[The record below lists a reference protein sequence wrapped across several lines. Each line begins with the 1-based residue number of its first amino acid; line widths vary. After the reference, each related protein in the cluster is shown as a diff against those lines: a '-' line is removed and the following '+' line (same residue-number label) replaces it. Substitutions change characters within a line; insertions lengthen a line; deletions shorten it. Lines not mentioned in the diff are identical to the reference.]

1 MRAEVALRMR
11 TASVRNRRQRR
22 RVVELLLQGEEMRM
36 SELARIIA
44 TTTVLVAVPLVTA
57 IAQTQSPPPSPPAAT
72 TPQTAP
78 PAPQTTP
85 STAPAEKKAAAP
97 LATDMVGLTAKSS
110 DGTNLGTV
118 HSVATGPGGKVSIG
132 VKVGGFL
139 GFGGHMVAIPDD
151 KFNRIGDT
159 VQVNMSADEVNK
171 LPKVS
176 EK

>member
-1 MRAEVALRMR
+1 
-11 TASVRNRRQRR
+11 
-22 RVVELLLQGEEMRM
+22 
-36 SELARIIA
+36 IIA

-57 IAQTQSPPPSPPAAT
+57 IAQTQSPPPSPPAAA

-78 PAPQTTP
+78 PPPQTTP
-85 STAPAEKKAAAP
+85 SPAPAEQRAAAP
-97 LATDMVGLTAKSS
+97 AAPGMVGLTAKSPEA
-110 DGTNLGTV
+110 TNLGTV
-118 HSVATGPGGKVSIG
+118 HSGATGPGDKVSIG

-159 VQVNMSADEVNK
+159 VQVNMSADEVKK

>member
-1 MRAEVALRMR
+1 
-11 TASVRNRRQRR
+11 
-22 RVVELLLQGEEMRM
+22 MRM
-36 SELARIIA
+36 SKLARIIA

-57 IAQTQSPPPSPPAAT
+57 IAQTQSPAPSPPAAT
-72 TPQTAP
+72 TTPQTEP

-85 STAPAEKKAAAP
+85 STAPNEKKAAAP
-97 LATDMVGLTAKSS
+97 AATDMVGLSAKSS

-159 VQVNMSADEVNK
+159 VQVNMSADEVKK

>member
-1 MRAEVALRMR
+1 
-11 TASVRNRRQRR
+11 
-22 RVVELLLQGEEMRM
+22 M

-44 TTTVLVAVPLVTA
+44 TTTVLVAAPLVTA

-78 PAPQTTP
+78 PAPAPQTTP
-85 STAPAEKKAAAP
+85 STVPAEKKAAAP

-159 VQVNMSADEVNK
+159 VQVNMSANEVNK

>member
-1 MRAEVALRMR
+1 
-11 TASVRNRRQRR
+11 
-22 RVVELLLQGEEMRM
+22 MRM

-78 PAPQTTP
+78 PAPAPQTTP
-85 STAPAEKKAAAP
+85 STVPAEKKAAAP

>member
-1 MRAEVALRMR
+1 
-11 TASVRNRRQRR
+11 
-22 RVVELLLQGEEMRM
+22 M

-78 PAPQTTP
+78 PAPAPQTTP
-85 STAPAEKKAAAP
+85 STVPAEKKAAAP

-139 GFGGHMVAIPDD
+139 AFGGHMVAIPDD